1 MLNSEGKLRIRANTA
16 GGALPI
22 KGAHVK
28 IFGAEESNKDVIF
41 SLLTD
46 VDGITEAVTLPAPD
60 KSFSQKP
67 YPSEAPYA
75 IYNVEITADG
85 YYTQRIN
92 GLPIFAGIE
101 SYQIV
106 NMIPGT
112 SNGTVYPE
120 GNTETTIPESNLV
133 F

>member
-1 MLNSEGKLRIRANTA
+1 MLSSEGKLRVRATTA

-22 KGAHVK
+22 VGARVK
-28 IFGAEESNKDVIF
+28 ISGAEEANGGIRY
-41 SLLTD
+41 LLFTD
-46 VDGITEAVTLPAPD
+46 NDGTTESVTLPAPD

-67 YPSEAPYA
+67 YPAELPYS
-75 IYNVEITADG
+75 IYDVEISMEG

-92 GLPIFAGIE
+92 ALPIFAGIE

-106 NMIPGT
+106 NMIP
-112 SNGTVYPE
+112 SSANDLIYPN
-120 GNTETTIPESNLV
+120 GNTDTTVPESNLN